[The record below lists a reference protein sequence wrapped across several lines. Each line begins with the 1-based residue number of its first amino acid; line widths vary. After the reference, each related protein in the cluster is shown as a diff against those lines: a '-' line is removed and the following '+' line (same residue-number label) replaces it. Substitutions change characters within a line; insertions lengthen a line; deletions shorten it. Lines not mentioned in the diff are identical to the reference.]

1 MKKYQIKVDRKYKL
15 SEFILKNFSA
25 VNFNIFQKILRKQ
38 DVKVNGLKVNKNINI
53 EKGDIV
59 EFFYEEKPIQYFETV
74 FEDENVIVVNKSYG
88 IIVSKEDK
96 TKPHE
101 KSLQELIEKQIKQ
114 EVISLHRIDMNTC
127 GLVVFC
133 KNKRVFNE
141 LKNAMKFH
149 EVKKFYMG
157 EVVGK
162 YNLPNKEHSAFLTK
176 NKFISKVNVTE
187 RKEEMKAMPIKT
199 YVELVENR
207 ENTSILKIQISNGKT
222 HQIRAHLAF
231 LGYPLVGDNK
241 YGEKDINKDF
251 GTRMQKLL
259 AYKIVF
265 NIKTPILRYLNNEKI
280 ELSQKTIE
288 NFFKK

>member
-1 MKKYQIKVDRKYKL
+1 MKKFQLRVDKKCKL
-15 SEFILKNFSA
+15 SEFILKNFSDI
-25 VNFNIFQKILRKQ
+25 NYNIFQKILRKE
-38 DVKVNGLKVNKNINI
+38 DIKINREKTTKNINL
-53 EKGDIV
+53 EKGDFV
-59 EFFYEEKPIQYFETV
+59 EFFYEEKPIKYFETIY
-74 FEDENVIVVNKSYG
+74 EDENIIVVNKSFG

-101 KSLQELIEKQIKQ
+101 KTLQELIEKELKQ

-133 KNKRVFNE
+133 KNKKVFNE
-141 LKNAMKFH
+141 LKNAMIYH
-149 EVKKFYMG
+149 EVEKFYMG

-162 YNLPNKEHSAFLTK
+162 YNLQNAEHSAFLTK
-176 NKFISKVNVTE
+176 NKFISKVCVTK

-199 YVELVENR
+199 YVELVEVRNK
-207 ENTSILKIQISNGKT
+207 TSILNIKISNGKT

-231 LGYPLVGDNK
+231 LGFPLVGDNK
-241 YGEKDINKDF
+241 YGEKEANKDF

-265 NIKTPILRYLNNEKI
+265 TIKTPTLKYLNNESI
-280 ELSQKTIE
+280 ELSKETITK
-288 NFFKK
+288 FFA